1 MALLGYAAPLVLLLS
16 SIAAVVAAA
25 PGSLQAQLVDN
36 DSGEPV
42 EGATVELVYGGKVV
56 ASGRTGVTGSAQLSA
71 PPAVYEI
78 RIVHPDYQ
86 VLSDEEE
93 LVSGRTVKARFR
105 MRPPAGAT
113 VLIVDERL
121 TEEVHKTVVSIEELK
136 SVPGTFGDPVRGLQ
150 TLPGVA
156 RPNIAEGSLVVRG
169 AEGLNTGYYVDG
181 MPVPY
186 MFHTL
191 VGRSVIPAGFID
203 DIEFFPG
210 GMPSRYGEVTQAAVN
225 IRTDTD
231 PVGRTKSMVGLN
243 VLDGSAAIEHRL
255 SDTLTVRAAGR
266 YSWMHGL
273 IWGGSMIAVMRAGGE
288 SYEAGYFSPKY
299 ADLFADARWQA
310 SPQDSVSLLFMRSRD
325 RLILREGR
333 YDEDGDGEPDPPEWE
348 DWDLPYDPEA
358 FIDNGF
364 TRVRLRWDHVD
375 GVRDHSTWLALGQEQ
390 QTNLLGAWFLSREGP
405 YRGRVTGTSL
415 IARRDETL
423 KLGGDN
429 RLVYGGQLTLRP
441 VVAEDFQAVWSDPE
455 AEIPTTTDDQV
466 SAGLWIEPQIRT
478 ERFYLAP
485 GLRGSAYVWNGKT
498 AIQPEPRISAR
509 FDLNEDWLLKAALG
523 RYTQMP
529 PVERYA
535 QGIGNPDLPLMKAW
549 QASVGAEGPLPG
561 SFVLDASVYGAVM
574 NDLIVRNL
582 ESDIYT
588 DADLAYSELRPVFLN
603 VQGYA
608 YGVEGLLRMQPN
620 QRRWWGWVSFTAGR
634 AIRIDPGTEGL
645 GRFNGDY
652 DQPLSFQVLG
662 AYDLSDKW
670 EISTRVQ
677 FTSGQPHT
685 PLYGVYVPESA
696 FYTEYRGE
704 INSERYPAY
713 FRWDLR
719 IQRTWQARRVDWV
732 WFLDVYN
739 VTWRKNAFAAA
750 YDFDYSELVPIA
762 HLPLLPTLGIEARF

>member
-1 MALLGYAAPLVLLLS
+1 MLSLLP
-16 SIAAVVAAA
+16 IAAVLAAA
-25 PGSLQAQLVDN
+25 PGKLQLGLIDN
-36 DSGEPV
+36 DTGDPV
-42 EGATVELVYGGKVV
+42 DGALVELVERGTVV
-56 ASGRTGVTGSAQLSA
+56 TSASSGVTGSVELTA
-71 PPAVYEI
+71 PPGVYQI
-78 RIVHPDYQ
+78 RVTHPGYELL
-86 VLSDEEE
+86 VDEEA
-93 LVSGRTVKARFR
+93 LTSGRTSEVRVR
-105 MRPPAGAT
+105 MRVPASAT

-121 TEEVHKTVVSIEELK
+121 GDEVNKTVVSIDELK

-156 RPNIAEGSLVVRG
+156 RPNVAEGSLVVRG

-225 IRTDTD
+225 VRTDTE

-243 VLDGSAAIEHRL
+243 VLDGSLAIEHRL
-255 SDTLTVRAAGR
+255 SDKVTIRAAGR
-266 YSWMHGL
+266 YSWMHAL
-273 IWGGSMIAVMRAGGE
+273 IWSGSMIAVMRAGGE

-299 ADLFADARWQA
+299 ADLFADARWEA
-310 SPQDSVSLLFMRSRD
+310 SPQDSVSLLFIRSRD
-325 RLILREGR
+325 RLILRQGR
-333 YDEDGDGEPDPPEWE
+333 YDEDGDGEPDPPDWE
-348 DWDLPYDPEA
+348 QWDLPYDPEA
-358 FIDNGF
+358 YIDNGF
-364 TRVRLRWDHVD
+364 TRARLRWDHD
-375 GVRDHSTWLALGQEQ
+375 GEQRDYSTWVALGQES
-390 QTNLLGAWFLSREGP
+390 QTNLLGAAFLSREGP

-415 IARRDETL
+415 IVRRDEVFD
-423 KLGGDN
+423 LGGQN

-441 VVAEDFQAVWSDPE
+441 VVAEDFQGVWADPE
-455 AEIPTTTDDQV
+455 ADIPTTTDDQV

-485 GLRGSAYVWNGKT
+485 GVRGSAYVWNGQT
-498 AIQPEPRISAR
+498 AIQPEPRLSMR
-509 FDLNEDWLLKAALG
+509 YDLNEDWLLKGAIG

-549 QASVGAEGPLPG
+549 QASLGAEGPLPG
-561 SFVLDASVYGAVM
+561 SWSMDASVYGAVM

-582 ESDIYT
+582 RSDIYQ
-588 DADLAYSELRPVFLN
+588 DEGVAYSELRPEFLS
-603 VQGYA
+603 VMGYA
-608 YGVEGLLRMQPN
+608 YGLEGLLRMQPG
-620 QRRWWGWVSFTAGR
+620 QRRYWGWVSITLGR
-634 AIRIDPGTEGL
+634 AIRVDKGL
-645 GRFNGDY
+645 GTFSGDY

-670 EISTRVQ
+670 EISSRAQ

-685 PLYGVYVPESA
+685 PLYGVYVPEDA

-704 INSERYPAY
+704 INSDRYPAY

-762 HLPLLPTLGIEARF
+762 HLPLLPTLGIEAKF